1 MKKNRLIPLGLIIL
15 SVVGCNNTSSVTSS
29 SKDSTTSNIS
39 STISVKE
46 ELPLDAKV
54 FIDNVNLW
62 NNEEITLNHKELID
76 GAYFMYNSLDE
87 EMKQIEEV
95 KEIKAK
101 LDVAKEQYLALF
113 DEYLKQ
119 KEAEETGYAFSELVN
134 KYGDVNTLVR
144 EDKSQLDKLVI
155 MYNSLND
162 LAKSLDVVIK
172 AKAKLDLLIERV
184 NELNNMS
191 DEEYAGEQFIAMVY
205 KLPLITELTI
215 EDIDLVNEVKVMY
228 DELDSSIKEKE
239 EVKLA
244 KELLDGLL
252 VRVDELKVIKEHTD
266 AFMNLVYALP
276 SYSELKWKNSAQDAQ
291 IKACENAYDNLTEE
305 ERQVEGVIIAY
316 KELQAIRKAFD
327 ALKEPYDIT
336 KISGSI
342 VLGAYSNGNYTSTFT
357 YASGKDHIT
366 VLTTYYG
373 IPKDELS
380 NYVTVYLNIYI
391 EAGAMV
397 NNPLYSFDFT
407 EDYSG
412 YNINVYVVKLKEL
425 RAAGND
431 AVQSGIGYCFS
442 YNFVSKND
450 KYADSEYS
458 GLMGCQKIHWEG

>member
-46 ELPLDAKV
+46 ELPLEAKV

-62 NNEEITLNHKELID
+62 INEEITLNHKELID

-228 DELDSSIKEKE
+228 DELD
-239 EVKLA
+239 
-244 KELLDGLL
+244 
-252 VRVDELKVIKEHTD
+252 
-266 AFMNLVYALP
+266 
-276 SYSELKWKNSAQDAQ
+276 
-291 IKACENAYDNLTEE
+291 
-305 ERQVEGVIIAY
+305 
-316 KELQAIRKAFD
+316 
-327 ALKEPYDIT
+327 
-336 KISGSI
+336 
-342 VLGAYSNGNYTSTFT
+342 
-357 YASGKDHIT
+357 
-366 VLTTYYG
+366 
-373 IPKDELS
+373 
-380 NYVTVYLNIYI
+380 
-391 EAGAMV
+391 
-397 NNPLYSFDFT
+397 
-407 EDYSG
+407 
-412 YNINVYVVKLKEL
+412 
-425 RAAGND
+425 
-431 AVQSGIGYCFS
+431 
-442 YNFVSKND
+442 
-450 KYADSEYS
+450 
-458 GLMGCQKIHWEG
+458 